1 MILDKKA
8 IVIKDFPF
16 VKTTLTVSKI
26 KKALSFERVYLY
38 SVSVQI
44 MGWIARGLFFYK
56 NLT

>member
-26 KKALSFERVYLY
+26 KKLPNMGSYSLWIFGAVNFNASKIFLLS
-38 SVSVQI
+38 S
-44 MGWIARGLFFYK
+44 RGR
-56 NLT
+56 